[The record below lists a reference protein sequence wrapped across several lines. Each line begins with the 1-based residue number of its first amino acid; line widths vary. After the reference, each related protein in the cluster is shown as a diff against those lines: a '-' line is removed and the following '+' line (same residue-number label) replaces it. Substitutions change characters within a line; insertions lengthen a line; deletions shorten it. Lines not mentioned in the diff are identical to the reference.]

1 MQLFTGFEYLLIDV
15 ANQYGHDK
23 ENFEVR
29 IQWAMDNLE
38 KLEALGEAKEAT
50 GKKWKER
57 PLYWKAVQAIRKAQ
71 QGIPTGHLVGFDGVC
86 SGMQIMSAL
95 TGCEAGATATGL
107 LGNVRADAYTAVTK
121 AMNELLSQYGTPVQV
136 TRDNAKTAT
145 MTSLYG
151 SKAEPK
157 KLFGEGTPELEAFYE
172 AMRRVAPGAWE
183 LLFDLLESWQP
194 FSKIHCWQLP
204 DGYEA
209 KVKVMQ
215 AVEDR
220 IEVDELDHASFTYR
234 YYVNEGQKKGL
245 SNAANV
251 VHSVDAYVLRCVH
264 RRCNY
269 DSDEVWYVG
278 TEIYSEQLHR
288 KDGIRQRNLSKA
300 DAAVKY
306 YIDLYERTLMAD
318 AVIFP
323 YITKDTVQALS
334 DEHLKKLADIV
345 ESMVQ
350 HKPFEVVT
358 IHDEFKCHPNN
369 MNHLRQHYINILAEL
384 AEADVLTDV
393 LNTIYGS
400 AAGSYEKLS
409 NDLGKKIRQGNYAL
423 C

>member
-1 MQLFTGFEYLLIDV
+1 MKEFNGFEYLCIDV
-15 ANQYGHDK
+15 ANQYGLDK
-23 ENFEVR
+23 DDFGVR
-29 IQWAMDNLE
+29 IQWAMDNLDQ
-38 KLEALGEAKEAT
+38 LEALGEAKEAS

-57 PLYWKAVQAIRKAQ
+57 PLYWKAVMAIRKAQ

-95 TGCEAGATATGL
+95 TGCEAGARATGL
-107 LGNVRADAYTAVTK
+107 IGEHRADAYSAVTT
-121 AMNELLSQYGTPVQV
+121 AMNKVLESSGASVQV
-136 TRDNAKTAT
+136 SRDKAKTAT

-172 AMRRVAPGAWE
+172 AMRITAPGAWE

-194 FSKIHCWQLP
+194 YAKIHCWQLP

-215 AVEDR
+215 KVEDR
-220 IEVDELDHASFTYR
+220 IEVDELDHASFTYY

-251 VHSVDAYVLRCVH
+251 VHSVDAYVLRSMH

-269 DSDEVWYVG
+269 DSDVVWKAGLVIH
-278 TEIYSEQLHR
+278 TEQLDRLNGHEI
-288 KDGIRQRNLSKA
+288 KPEMA
-300 DAAVKY
+300 DTTTQY
-306 YIDLYERTLMAD
+306 YIDLYERTNMAD
-318 AVIFP
+318 VVILP
-323 YITKDTVQALS
+323 HLTEETVQALS

-350 HKPFEVVT
+350 HKPFEIVT
-358 IHDEFKCHPNN
+358 IHDEFKAHPNN
-369 MNHLRQHYINILAEL
+369 LNYLRQHYINIMAEL

-393 LNTIYGS
+393 LNCIYGTTD
-400 AAGSYEKLS
+400 GSYSKLS
-409 NDLGKKIRQGNYAL
+409 NDLGNKIRQGNYAL

>member
-1 MQLFTGFEYLLIDV
+1 MDKFTGFEYLLIDV
-15 ANQYGHDK
+15 ANQMGHDK
-23 ENFEVR
+23 EDFPAR

-38 KLEALGEAKEAT
+38 QLEALGKAKEAS
-50 GKKWKER
+50 GEKWKER
-57 PLYWKAVQAIRKAQ
+57 PLYFKAVQAIRKAQ
-71 QGIPTGHLVGFDGVC
+71 DGTPTGHLVGFDGVC

-95 TGCEAGATATGL
+95 TGCVAGATATGL
-107 LGNVRADAYTAVTK
+107 VENKRADAYSAVTE
-121 AMNELLSQYGTPVQV
+121 AMNTILKDVGGSVQV
-136 TRDNAKTAT
+136 SRGDAKTAT

-172 AMRRVAPGAWE
+172 AMRTVAPGAWE
-183 LLFDLLESWQP
+183 LLHDLLESWQP

-204 DGYEA
+204 DGFEA

-220 IEVDELDHASFTYR
+220 IEVEELDHASFTYK

-306 YIDLYERTLMAD
+306 YIDLYERTKMAD

-323 YITKDTVQALS
+323 HLNEDTIQALS
-334 DEHLKKLADIV
+334 DEHLKQLADIV

-369 MNHLRQHYINILAEL
+369 MNHLRQHYINIMAEL
-384 AEADVLTDV
+384 SEADVLSDILSQIHGV
-393 LNTIYGS
+393 K
-400 AAGSYEKLS
+400 GSYPKRS
-409 NDLGKKIRQGNYAL
+409 NDLGKLIRASNYAL